1 MYRAR
6 YIVKF
11 INLNLKRV
19 NIMTNTTVNAV
30 ATTET
35 TEEMT
40 IVPVRESVAVEIHAL
55 LDNIG
60 ASYLKV
66 GALLNEARADFEAQ
80 KEFLAWAE
88 AEFSIKKAQCY
99 NLMNVARVFE
109 GNGKFEGV
117 AMRVMLAL
125 VPHADDV
132 QIMEKAADLAMDGKL
147 DTAAVNALTGKQTTP
162 KVNPVVA
169 AIEQAQAAQEATEAA
184 TLDYVAPDGMEVT
197 DDAAPFDVDSP
208 IDVAARKH
216 ATYTVPSLNAAPLE
230 NAANAENDRTAALLD
245 TIKQLNA
252 TIADMQSKL
261 NERTSERETRKSAAP
276 MLPQFKSKCMY
287 ARLGL
292 SAEEA
297 EKKTAV
303 NKARRELVKLGYGE
317 GHEAYT
323 LISEAVEVLT
333 K

>member
-1 MYRAR
+1 
-6 YIVKF
+6 
-11 INLNLKRV
+11 
-19 NIMTNTTVNAV
+19 MTNTTVNAV
-30 ATTET
+30 ATVET
-35 TEEMT
+35 TEEMV

-125 VPHADDV
+125 VPHADDAIV
-132 QIMEKAADLAMDGKL
+132 MEKAADLAMEGKL
-147 DTAAVNALTGKQTTP
+147 DTAAVNALTGKQTAP
-162 KVNPVVA
+162 KTNPVVA
-169 AIEQAQAAQEATEAA
+169 AIEQAQAAQATTEAA
-184 TLDYVAPDGMEVT
+184 PLAPQTVPEETTG
-197 DDAAPFDVDSP
+197 DDSAAPFDMDDTSANP
-208 IDVAARKH
+208 
-216 ATYTVPSLNAAPLE
+216 APVKLD
-230 NAANAENDRTAALLD
+230 NAANAENDRTAALLE

-252 TIADMQSKL
+252 TIADMQAKL
-261 NERTSERETRKSAAP
+261 NERTSERETRKAAAP

-317 GHEAYT
+317 GHEAYA
-323 LISEAVEVLT
+323 LIAEAVEALT

>member
-1 MYRAR
+1 
-6 YIVKF
+6 
-11 INLNLKRV
+11 
-19 NIMTNTTVNAV
+19 MTNTTVNAV
-30 ATTET
+30 ATVEA
-35 TEEMT
+35 TEELV
-40 IVPVRESVAVEIHAL
+40 IVPVRDSVAVEIHAL

-125 VPHADDV
+125 VPHADDAIV
-132 QIMEKAADLAMDGKL
+132 MEKAADLAMDGKL

-162 KVNPVVA
+162 KANPVFA
-169 AIEQAQAAQEATEAA
+169 AIEQAQAAQATTEAA
-184 TLDYVAPDGMEVT
+184 PLEYVAPEGMQVVPPAPQ
-197 DDAAPFDVDSP
+197 DDSAAPFDMDDTP
-208 IDVAARKH
+208 AN
-216 ATYTVPSLNAAPLE
+216 PAPVKLD
-230 NAANAENDRTAALLD
+230 NAANAENDRTAALLE

-252 TIADMQSKL
+252 TIADMQAKL

-317 GHEAYT
+317 GHEAYA
-323 LISEAVEVLT
+323 LIAEAVEALT